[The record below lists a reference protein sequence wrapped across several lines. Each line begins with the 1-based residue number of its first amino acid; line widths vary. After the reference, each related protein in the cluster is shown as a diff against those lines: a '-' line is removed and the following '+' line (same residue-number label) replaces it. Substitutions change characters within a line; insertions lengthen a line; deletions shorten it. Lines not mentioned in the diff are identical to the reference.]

1 MSQSTDRPANDPER
15 ADEHPTEPGAYIG
28 REPERA
34 ADTIPGGVRR
44 DDARISAGD
53 TQSTGVGA
61 PDERGQPPQEP
72 GGHRG
77 GGRADDDDIREADA
91 DR

>member
-1 MSQSTDRPANDPER
+1 MSQSTDRPAND
-15 ADEHPTEPGAYIG
+15 
-28 REPERA
+28 PERA

-44 DDARISAGD
+44 DDARISAGE
-53 TQSTGVGA
+53 TQSTGGA
-61 PDERGQPPQEP
+61 PDERGQPAQEP

-77 GGRADDDDIREADA
+77 GGRADDDDIREAGA